1 MGPGVLKRRGL
12 LVESKVGGLIVH
24 LHYLFVG
31 KAALPMSDTWRVSP
45 DEVDQ
50 LLRNAELRDK
60 LEPYLDDAVGQV
72 NVSAMPTHIE
82 NEYLES
88 MLAWEH
94 APVMPIGKWFEPELQ
109 VPDPHSLD
117 DRALHQVLWRTIE
130 QLFQQRIVL
139 DFGDHLSDRELY
151 TLIYRDIVPAKEKK
165 ILAGGQIRIDSQFLG
180 DQPDQTLGLECS
192 SRHRHPTHG
201 HGTRVGAKQPR
212 DHRDRRGLSRT
223 VGA

>member
-165 ILAGGQIRIDSQFLG
+165 IDSPDNYLHWDCADVGGDAEVWLRYYATVEERRRWAREFG
-180 DQPDQTLGLECS
+180 DAL
-192 SRHRHPTHG
+192 PTAM
-201 HGTRVGAKQPR
+201 TPPYPR
-212 DHRDRRGLSRT
+212 KMPRRGL
-223 VGA
+223 

>member
-1 MGPGVLKRRGL
+1 
-12 LVESKVGGLIVH
+12 
-24 LHYLFVG
+24 
-31 KAALPMSDTWRVSP
+31 MSDTWRVSP

-165 ILAGGQIRIDSQFLG
+165 IDSPDNYLHWDCADVGGDAEVWLRYYATVEERRRWAREFG
-180 DQPDQTLGLECS
+180 DAL
-192 SRHRHPTHG
+192 PTAM
-201 HGTRVGAKQPR
+201 TPPYPR
-212 DHRDRRGLSRT
+212 KMPRRGL
-223 VGA
+223 